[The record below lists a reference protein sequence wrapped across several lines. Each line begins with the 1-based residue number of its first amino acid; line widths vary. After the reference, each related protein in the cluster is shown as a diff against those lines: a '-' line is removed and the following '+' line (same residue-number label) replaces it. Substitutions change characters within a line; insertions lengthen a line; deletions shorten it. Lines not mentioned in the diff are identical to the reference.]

1 MSIDLPGPVAA
12 YFNATNAR
20 DVETMLASFDD
31 NARVKDEGQEHHGRL
46 AIRSW
51 IVDAVRKYRFTVE
64 VKDVSDADGETI
76 VSGLVSGDFPGSPA
90 VLRHAFRLSDGKISD
105 LEIDA

>member
-1 MSIDLPGPVAA
+1 VSIDLPGPVAA

-20 DVETMLASFDD
+20 DIDAMLAPFDD
-31 NARVKDEGQEHHGRL
+31 HARVKDEGQEHHGRP

-51 IVDAVRKYRFTVE
+51 MVDAVRKYRFTVE
-64 VKDVSDADGETI
+64 VKDVSDTHGETV
-76 VSGLVSGDFPGSPA
+76 VSGLVSGDFPGSP
-90 VLRHAFRLSDGKISD
+90 VLLRHAFRLSGGKISD